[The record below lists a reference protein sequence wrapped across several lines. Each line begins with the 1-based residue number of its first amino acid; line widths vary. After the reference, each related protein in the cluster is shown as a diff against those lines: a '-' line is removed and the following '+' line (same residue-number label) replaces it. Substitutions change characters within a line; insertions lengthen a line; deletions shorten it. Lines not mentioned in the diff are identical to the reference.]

1 MVRKVREESQ
11 KKVGRRGRERE
22 IEGGRE
28 TEGEGRELRGKKE
41 LDKRGWEERKG
52 G

>member
-11 KKVGRRGRERE
+11 KKVGRRGRERRLRE
-22 IEGGRE
+22 GERRKGRGGR
-28 TEGEGRELRGKKE
+28 GGGKKE
-41 LDKRGWEERKG
+41 LKKRGWEERKG